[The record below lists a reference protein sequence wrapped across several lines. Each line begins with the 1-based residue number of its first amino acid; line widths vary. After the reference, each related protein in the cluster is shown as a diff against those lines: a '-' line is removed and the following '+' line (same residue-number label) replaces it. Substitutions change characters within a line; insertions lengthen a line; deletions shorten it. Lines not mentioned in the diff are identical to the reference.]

1 MIIKINNRIKVHLR
15 VGIVLIIM
23 IQIIIIPV
31 VEILYILNKEK
42 QIILI

>member
-1 MIIKINNRIKVHLR
+1 MIIKINNRRKVNLR